1 MGRPKLD
8 RTVLQA
14 RVSANTPD
22 KLKAMALK
30 LGYQWGAD
38 GNTGQFL
45 DAIAQI
51 PVEKLEELLQHKRQK

>member
-8 RTVLQA
+8 RVILQV
-14 RVSANTPD
+14 RVSSETP
-22 KLKAMALK
+22 KELKKMALK

-38 GNTGQFL
+38 GNTGQLL

-51 PVEKLEELLQHKRQK
+51 PVEKLKELLEVKEC

>member
-8 RTVLQA
+8 RTMLQV
-14 RVSANTPD
+14 RVSIDTPD
-22 KLKAMALK
+22 KLKSMALK
-30 LGYQWGAD
+30 LGFQWGAN

-51 PVEKLEELLQHKRQK
+51 PVEKLEELIDDSSS

>member
-1 MGRPKLD
+1 MGRPKLE
-8 RTVLQA
+8 RTVLQV
-14 RVSANTPD
+14 RVEKDTPEQ
-22 KLKAMALK
+22 LKAMALK

-51 PVEKLEELLQHKRQK
+51 PVEKLEELLREKR